1 MKFSLMLL
9 LPTALTASAQLIEV
23 RATACGAG
31 NNCQRG
37 VGGTAGVNPP
47 LSSRLADCSS
57 LFTVT
62 VTPAVYT
69 TTTTS
74 SVLDM
79 PLTVVKR
86 DAPASA
92 VTVSPTVVPTYAKYC
107 SSASAYYS
115 ACSCAGVTGVT
126 TFAPTPTV
134 TVTETT
140 TVTCALERKV
150 KRGLEVAGGIM
161 NFGRM

>member
-47 LSSRLADCSS
+47 LNSRLADCSS

-62 VTPAVYT
+62 VTPAV
-69 TTTTS
+69 
-74 SVLDM
+74 
-79 PLTVVKR
+79 
-86 DAPASA
+86 
-92 VTVSPTVVPTYAKYC
+92 
-107 SSASAYYS
+107 
-115 ACSCAGVTGVT
+115 
-126 TFAPTPTV
+126 
-134 TVTETT
+134 
-140 TVTCALERKV
+140 
-150 KRGLEVAGGIM
+150 
-161 NFGRM
+161 

>member
-1 MKFSLMLL
+1 
-9 LPTALTASAQLIEV
+9 
-23 RATACGAG
+23 
-31 NNCQRG
+31 
-37 VGGTAGVNPP
+37 
-47 LSSRLADCSS
+47 
-57 LFTVT
+57 
-62 VTPAVYT
+62 
-69 TTTTS
+69 
-74 SVLDM
+74 M

-107 SSASAYYS
+107 SSASACKLKKDLCHLHSRPLPCSICFNFFPDWGILPTSILNPNPPKTNSNRNLLTLCSADYS

-134 TVTETT
+134 TVTEST

>member
-37 VGGTAGVNPP
+37 VGGTAGVKPP

-62 VTPAVYT
+62 VTPAV
-69 TTTTS
+69 
-74 SVLDM
+74 
-79 PLTVVKR
+79 
-86 DAPASA
+86 
-92 VTVSPTVVPTYAKYC
+92 
-107 SSASAYYS
+107 
-115 ACSCAGVTGVT
+115 
-126 TFAPTPTV
+126 
-134 TVTETT
+134 
-140 TVTCALERKV
+140 
-150 KRGLEVAGGIM
+150 
-161 NFGRM
+161 